1 MKVLEL
7 TRTSRNF
14 SRMEWYRNLPL
25 MKLVQ
30 EIVDKGDRL
39 ALEEFH
45 NNRTLFRY
53 SEGPP
58 LRFSDYLNELRE
70 STARELWLA
79 PNVFEVA
86 DQAYD
91 LTLDK
96 FNNFPGK
103 KESSFKAQDE
113 IGGNMKRKGAD
124 CRLYL
129 NVFLKRAACSFAT
142 NPPSS
147 HIEEEARAAKMMQGL
162 VRRHFY
168 FSLLEALRQANPFWS
183 RYNWMVQG
191 DKICVWLPVS
201 LAGRD
206 RRRWLENNIDN
217 PDPLREGERERIQSI
232 IYKKLVRE
240 KFVGLGEDTEDSSGE
255 EFLPSSNPDKTFGA
269 SLAETVARE
278 KAMNINRQRRSIR
291 ALGKKRL
298 KHLILRIFE
307 AISCD
312 EYKDGK
318 AARDCGLSKSTFSRF
333 AGSRWLEAKTA
344 IPDLWRNTAEVL
356 STHPA
361 LKEVAISTGA
371 WKQVQS
377 AIQRGAPQ
385 SGGRASHV

>member
-1 MKVLEL
+1 MKLLEGL
-7 TRTSRNF
+7 KAPTAGELQYCNF
-14 SRMEWYRNLPL
+14 SLV
-25 MKLVQ
+25 KLVRK
-30 EIVDKGDRL
+30 IVDKGDRR

-53 SEGPP
+53 SEGAP

-70 STARELWLA
+70 STARESWLA

-86 DQAYD
+86 DKAYD

-103 KESSFKAQDE
+103 KEPVFKAQDE
-113 IGGNMKRKGAD
+113 TGMNMKRKGAD

-129 NVFLKRAACSFAT
+129 DVFLKRAACSFAT

-147 HIEEEARAAKMMQGL
+147 HIEEEARAAKIMQGL

-168 FSLLEALRQANPFWS
+168 LSLLEALRQANPFWS
-183 RYNWMVQG
+183 RYNW
-191 DKICVWLPVS
+191 KIRGRTICIWLPVS
-201 LAGRD
+201 IAGRK
-206 RRRWLENNIDN
+206 RREWLEKNIDD
-217 PDPLREGERERIQSI
+217 PDPLRRGERERIQSI

-240 KFVGLGEDTEDSSGE
+240 RFVGLGEETVDSNGE
-255 EFLPSSNPDKTFGA
+255 EFLPSSNPDKAFGA

-278 KAMNINRQRRSIR
+278 KAMNINGQRRSIR

-298 KHLILRIFE
+298 KHLILSIFK

-312 EYKDGK
+312 EYEDGK

-333 AGSRWLEAKTA
+333 AGSRWLEAKSA

-361 LKEVAISTGA
+361 LKEVAISTGV

-377 AIQRGAPQ
+377 AMQRGAPQ